1 MIKVGDK
8 VIVRHDLNI
17 GNLFICEKDSQNF
30 HFYVD
35 EILCAKSGK
44 VLTIYKIDEYWSSKT
59 GVTCFYAKE
68 HQGILVENVVYLID
82 KNNIQYYLSQKEGG
96 K

>member
-8 VIVRHDLNI
+8 VIVRHNLNI
-17 GNLFICEKDSQNF
+17 GYLFIDEKDGQGF
-30 HFYVD
+30 RFYVN
-35 EILCAKSGK
+35 ELLCSKSGK
-44 VLTIYKIDEYWSSKT
+44 VLTVYKIDEYWSSKT

-82 KNNIQYYLSQKEGG
+82 KNNIQYYLNQKDGG